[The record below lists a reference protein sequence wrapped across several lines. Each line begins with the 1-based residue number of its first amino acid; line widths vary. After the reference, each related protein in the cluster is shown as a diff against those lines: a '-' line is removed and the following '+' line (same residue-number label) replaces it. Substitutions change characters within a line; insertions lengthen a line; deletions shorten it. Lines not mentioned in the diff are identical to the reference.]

1 MPAAKH
7 LGMTVNYPFRKI
19 LVPTDFSS
27 CSDSALELG
36 AKMARDMGS
45 ALVALHVIDLGHVPA
60 EAVIRTPAHPEGI
73 MVRDHIVQ
81 LAEQELAHRIDRYG
95 DGVSFRSSRVAFG
108 APVQAICD
116 AARELGADLIVM
128 GTHGRSGLAH
138 IVMGSIAEK
147 VLRVSKLPVLT
158 VREEVCVDH
167 PLDPGLD
174 GEDMG

>member
-1 MPAAKH
+1 MS
-7 LGMTVNYPFRKI
+7 VNYPFRKI

-36 AKMARDMGS
+36 ARMAKDLGA

-60 EAVIRTPAHPEGI
+60 DAVIRTDEHPGGI
-73 MVRDHIVQ
+73 MVREHIVH
-81 LAEQELAHRIDRYG
+81 LAERELAHRIERYG
-95 DGVSFRSSRVAFG
+95 AQVAFRSSRVAFG
-108 APVQAICD
+108 SPVHAICD
-116 AARELGADLIVM
+116 AARELGADLVVM
-128 GTHGRSGLAH
+128 GTHGRGGLAH
-138 IVMGSIAEK
+138 LVMGSVAEK
-147 VLRVSKLPVLT
+147 VLRLAKLPVLT